1 MQHTIY
7 NIYIYPRLV
16 NSKLILL
23 IFLIQSDTDIDIVWV
38 CRLAIIVQT

>member
-7 NIYIYPRLV
+7 NIYNLYPRLV

-23 IFLIQSDTDIDIVWV
+23 IFLIQSDTDIDIV